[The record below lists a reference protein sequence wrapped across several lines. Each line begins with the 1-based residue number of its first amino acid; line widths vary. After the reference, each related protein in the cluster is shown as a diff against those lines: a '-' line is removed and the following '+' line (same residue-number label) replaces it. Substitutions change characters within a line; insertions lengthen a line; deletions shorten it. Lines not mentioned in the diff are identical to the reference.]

1 MEEKRK
7 NILILT
13 ADAGFGH
20 RSAALAIK
28 FAIQELSPENCDVQL
43 INPLDDKKAPFFL
56 RESQSE
62 YDKWVHNVPELYK
75 FGYEISDAPIPTTI
89 LDSILLVSLFEV
101 MNDILEKYKPDI
113 VITTYPLYQASLN
126 AVRSIRKFNF
136 PIITIV
142 TDISTVHQIWFH
154 EKADLLIVPTE
165 IVKEDAIQAGLEA
178 DKVFV
183 IGIPVNPAIFLLNE
197 SKHELRRKLGWNETS
212 ITILA
217 VGSKRV
223 EHFKESL
230 NILNHSGFEFQLIVV
245 TGKDK
250 TLYEELKLVEWH
262 HPVHLY
268 EFVDEMP
275 AFMRASD
282 LLVSKAG
289 GLIVTE
295 SLASGLPMILI
306 DAIPG
311 QESGNA
317 KFVQETKTGIWVKNS
332 IEFIETLSHLLIEN
346 QFELR
351 KMQQNASDKGK
362 PTSAIDIAKLIL
374 EQTNSF
380 SIKHAEKSDFVQKVE
395 KQLKI
400 HQINF
405 KKRTNY

>member
-1 MEEKRK
+1 MEGKRK

-28 FAIQELSPENCDVQL
+28 FAIEEQSPENYDVQL
-43 INPLDDKKAPFFL
+43 INPLDDKKAPLFL

-75 FGYEISDAPIPTTI
+75 FGYDISDAPIPTTI
-89 LDSILLVSLFEV
+89 LDTILLVSLFEV
-101 MNDILEKYKPDI
+101 MNEILDEYKPDI

-126 AVRSIRKFNF
+126 AVRSIRKLNF

-154 EKADLLIVPTE
+154 EKIDLLVVPTE
-165 IVKEDAIQAGLEA
+165 IVKEDAIQAGLEPE
-178 DKVFV
+178 KIYV
-183 IGIPVNPAIFLLNE
+183 IGIPVNPMIFLLRE
-197 SKHELRRKLGWNETS
+197 SKHELRQKLGWNETLT
-212 ITILA
+212 TILA

-230 NILNHSGFEFQLIVV
+230 NILNHSGFEFQIIVV

-250 TLYEELKLVEWH
+250 ALYEELRLVEWH
-262 HPVHLY
+262 HPVQLY
-268 EFVDEMP
+268 DFVDQMP
-275 AFMRASD
+275 VFMRASD

-289 GLIVTE
+289 GLIVAE

-317 KFVQETKTGIWVKNS
+317 KFVQESKTGIWVKDS
-332 IEFIETLSHLLIEN
+332 IEFYETLSHLLMDN
-346 QFELR
+346 LSELQT
-351 KMQQNASDKGK
+351 MQQNASDKGK

-374 EQTNSF
+374 EQIDSF
-380 SIKHAEKSDFVQKVE
+380 SIKHPEKSEFVQKLE
-395 KQLKI
+395 KQLKT
-400 HQINF
+400 HHINL
-405 KKRTNY
+405 KKRINY

>member
-1 MEEKRK
+1 
-7 NILILT
+7 
-13 ADAGFGH
+13 
-20 RSAALAIK
+20 
-28 FAIQELSPENCDVQL
+28 
-43 INPLDDKKAPFFL
+43 
-56 RESQSE
+56 
-62 YDKWVHNVPELYK
+62 
-75 FGYEISDAPIPTTI
+75 
-89 LDSILLVSLFEV
+89 
-101 MNDILEKYKPDI
+101 
-113 VITTYPLYQASLN
+113 
-126 AVRSIRKFNF
+126 
-136 PIITIV
+136 
-142 TDISTVHQIWFH
+142 
-154 EKADLLIVPTE
+154 
-165 IVKEDAIQAGLEA
+165 
-178 DKVFV
+178 
-183 IGIPVNPAIFLLNE
+183 
-197 SKHELRRKLGWNETS
+197 
-212 ITILA
+212 
-217 VGSKRV
+217 
-223 EHFKESL
+223 
-230 NILNHSGFEFQLIVV
+230 
-245 TGKDK
+245 
-250 TLYEELKLVEWH
+250 
-262 HPVHLY
+262 
-268 EFVDEMP
+268 MP